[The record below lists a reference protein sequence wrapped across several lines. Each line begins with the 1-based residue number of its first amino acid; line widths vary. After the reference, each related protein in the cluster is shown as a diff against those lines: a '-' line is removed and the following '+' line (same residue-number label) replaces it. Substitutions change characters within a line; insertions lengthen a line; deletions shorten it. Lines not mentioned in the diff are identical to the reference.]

1 MPYVDWSSYLKP
13 EPLPEVCEW
22 CGSDEIAVDYDT
34 DFDGRQH
41 LLIHCPKCKEDACST
56 AT

>member
-22 CGSDEIAVDYDT
+22 CGSDEISVDYDT